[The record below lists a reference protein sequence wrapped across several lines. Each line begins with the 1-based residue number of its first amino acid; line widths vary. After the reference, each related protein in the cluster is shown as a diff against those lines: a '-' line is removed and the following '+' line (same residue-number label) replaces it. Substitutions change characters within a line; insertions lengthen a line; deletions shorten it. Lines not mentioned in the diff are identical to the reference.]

1 MPGKIFCDT
10 NIWLYSLI
18 KSDEAKYQIA
28 TDLIIEE
35 EEIVSSV
42 QVVNEISVNLMR
54 KAGKD
59 HAYIQTFLTDFMAS
73 YPVLSQEKEDILT
86 AAGLRLDYRLSYW
99 DSLIVAA
106 ALRGDCDTLY
116 SEDMQHNLQIRG
128 CLRIINPFKS

>member
-1 MPGKIFCDT
+1 MPDKIFCDT

-18 KSDEAKYQIA
+18 KSDEAKYQVA

-42 QVVNEISVNLMR
+42 QVVNEISVNLIR

-59 HAYIQTFLTDFMAS
+59 HIYIQTFLTDFMAS

-86 AAGLRLDYRLSYW
+86 AAGLRLDYHLSYW

-106 ALRGDCDTLY
+106 ALRGDCRTLY

-128 CLRIINPFKS
+128 CLRITNPFQP